1 MVGVAAAFLLPV
13 ACREKGTSPDA
24 AELPPAKGE
33 TPESD
38 KAFIGLTEA
47 EGAALAKERKLS
59 SRVLSIDGQPR
70 PATMDYRIDRVNFEI
85 EKGRIAKVSRG

>member
-1 MVGVAAAFLLPV
+1 MVGLAAAALLPV
-13 ACREKGTSPDA
+13 ACQEKGTSPDA
-24 AELPPAKGE
+24 SDAPPAKGE
-33 TPESD
+33 TPEAD

-59 SRVLSIDGQPR
+59 SRVISIDGKPR

-85 EKGRIAKVSRG
+85 EQGRIAKVSRG